1 MPGDAQTA
9 GATAALPIEGMHS
22 ASCVHTIEA
31 ALSNV
36 RGVRRC
42 TASLGAEKAFVEYD
56 PQQTS
61 PQQMEQA
68 VTAVG
73 YRVASTELVLT
84 IPEIRAAATAET
96 ARNQLAAMH
105 GVAAVDVHHASARV
119 EVDTTL
125 GW

>member
-9 GATAALPIEGMHS
+9 GATATLPIEGMHS
-22 ASCVHTIEA
+22 ESWVHTIEA
-31 ALSNV
+31 ALQCS
-36 RGVRRC
+36 GPPC

-73 YRVASTELVLT
+73 YRVARLNLY
-84 IPEIRAAATAET
+84 
-96 ARNQLAAMH
+96 
-105 GVAAVDVHHASARV
+105 
-119 EVDTTL
+119 
-125 GW
+125 